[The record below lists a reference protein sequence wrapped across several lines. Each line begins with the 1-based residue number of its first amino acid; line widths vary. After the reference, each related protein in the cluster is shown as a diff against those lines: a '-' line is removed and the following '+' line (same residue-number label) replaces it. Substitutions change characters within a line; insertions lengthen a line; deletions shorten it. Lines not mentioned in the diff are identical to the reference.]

1 MKAARFHA
9 ERQGCTVEEVP
20 LPSPTPGEVRVA
32 IKSAGLCGTDLH
44 VAWERSFP
52 TATSPITLGHEGAGV
67 ITAVGAEVADWNS
80 GDRVIFYPSVPC
92 GACRACLRG
101 RVSLCATAQI
111 FGIHRDGTFA
121 ESVSVP
127 AEGLVRLPDS
137 VSFDTGAILSDAVA
151 TAYHAVI
158 KRGALQPGESVA
170 VFGVGGVGY
179 HSVLFAKQAGASRI
193 IAVDTAAGALT
204 RAEQAGATEVIRV
217 GEDSSAKAIR
227 TLTNGDGVDVAFE
240 FVGRGDTVNEAMRSV
255 ARPGRVVVVGVGAV
269 RVELPPLTSF
279 VGKEL
284 AVIGSMGSYREDL
297 AEVLALVSDGQIDL
311 SGSVTHEFRLEEIN
325 EAFEALAEKKGD
337 PVRIVVRP

>member
-1 MKAARFHA
+1 MRAARFYA
-9 ERQGCTVEEVP
+9 ERRGCTVEEIA
-20 LPSPTPGEVRVA
+20 LPSPGRAEVQVA

-44 VAWERSFP
+44 VAWERTFP
-52 TATSPITLGHEGAGV
+52 TAATPITLGHEGAGV
-67 ITAVGAEVADWNS
+67 ITAVGADVTEWHQ
-80 GDRVIFYPSVPC
+80 GDRVIFYPSVSC
-92 GACRACLRG
+92 GTCRACIQG

-127 AEGLVRLPDS
+127 AAGLAHLPDA

-151 TAYHAVI
+151 TAYHAVH
-158 KRGALQPGESVA
+158 KRGALRPAESVA

-179 HSVLFAKQAGASRI
+179 HAVLFAKHAGASRI
-193 IAVDTAAGALT
+193 IAVDTASGALT
-204 RAEQAGATEVIRV
+204 RAAQAGATEVIRV
-217 GEDSSAKAIR
+217 GKDSSATSIR
-227 TLTNGDGVDVAFE
+227 ALTDGHGVDIAFE
-240 FVGRGDTVNEAMRSV
+240 FVGREDTVNEAMRSV
-255 ARPGRVVVVGVGAV
+255 ARPGRVVVVGVGSA

-297 AEVLALVSDGQIDL
+297 GEVLGLLAAGQLDL
-311 SGSVTHEFRLEEIN
+311 GGSVTHEFRLEEID
-325 EAFEALAEKKGD
+325 EAFETLAEKRGD